1 MKKMILIAISFMAC
15 LYLAGCGTPDRY
27 HQGRTPPTGKTQA
40 ADTAQKRNVQNSKI
54 QQSIKDTAVLQEKT
68 QYSQTEW
75 DGQEEKR
82 KEIPIK
88 AEEVLRKTE
97 VRKLLLMKIP

>member
-54 QQSIKDTAVLQEKT
+54 QQSIEDTAVLQERQSGMDRKKNGRK
-68 QYSQTEW
+68 SQ
-75 DGQEEKR
+75 
-82 KEIPIK
+82 
-88 AEEVLRKTE
+88 
-97 VRKLLLMKIP
+97 